1 MIIPHPESDMSLNL
15 MVVSSDIL
23 NTLNSK
29 KDYVLI
35 DNVLKEFINKDSR
48 RTPDMFFN
56 AITYLFSLG
65 IIKEQNYKVRIV
77 NGDT

>member
-1 MIIPHPESDMSLNL
+1 MIIPHPESDISLNL

-23 NTLNSK
+23 SVLK
-29 KDYVLI
+29 REDDYVLI
-35 DNVLKEFINKDSR
+35 ENILKEFISKDNR

-65 IIKEQNYKVRIV
+65 VIIVHNYKVRVI
-77 NGDT
+77 NGNS

>member
-35 DNVLKEFINKDSR
+35 DNVLKEFLNKDGR
-48 RTPDMFFN
+48 RTPEMFFN
-56 AITYLFSLG
+56 AVTYLFSLG
-65 IIKEQNYKVRIV
+65 IIKEQNYKLRTV

>member
-1 MIIPHPESDMSLNL
+1 VIIPHPESDMSLNL

-23 NTLNSK
+23 SILRSK

-35 DNVLKEFINKDSR
+35 DNVLKEFISKDSR

-56 AITYLFSLG
+56 AITYLFSLS

>member
-23 NTLNSK
+23 STLKSK
-29 KDYVLI
+29 NDYVLI
-35 DNVLKEFINKDSR
+35 DNVLKEFINKDNR

-65 IIKEQNYKVRIV
+65 IIKEQNYKVRVI